1 MILNALIVSCFCLFN
16 LLNHCN
22 PSTLTLIVSCSSFI
36 NIYQLLEA
44 LNAQVVHFVV
54 VVVVAPMAIA
64 HAYQLPV
71 AILLEVAAKLIRI
84 VPPIIV
90 TQRLMLTLV
99 LALTS
104 AASEE
109 L

>member
-1 MILNALIVSCFCLFN
+1 MRFVGMILNALIVSCFCLFN

-54 VVVVAPMAIA
+54 VAIA

-71 AILLEVAAKLIRI
+71 AILLEDAAKLIRI

-90 TQRLMLTLV
+90 TRRLMLTLLV

-104 AASEE
+104 AA
-109 L
+109 LLK